1 MSREKI
7 AKQIKLLRNHLG
19 LSQKEFAEKLDHK
32 WYQIKDIETG
42 RTKASIDILIKISE
56 KFSVNANWLL
66 TGEGPMFKEEAGE
79 IGNET
84 EKPDPLEKALQ
95 MMKMLNN
102 EDREDVLKYIKRV
115 KQMREMEKKITKLE
129 KLIKEKPKE

>member
-1 MSREKI
+1 MNERLKKIRENLKLTQKEI
-7 AKQIKLLRNHLG
+7 AEKVGISLRAWQNYELG
-19 LSQKEFAEKLDHK
+19 LRKVPTNLVKTLYEQL
-32 WYQIKDIETG
+32 
-42 RTKASIDILIKISE
+42 
-56 KFSVNANWLL
+56 SVNPIWLL

-129 KLIKEKPKE
+129 KLIKEKPKV